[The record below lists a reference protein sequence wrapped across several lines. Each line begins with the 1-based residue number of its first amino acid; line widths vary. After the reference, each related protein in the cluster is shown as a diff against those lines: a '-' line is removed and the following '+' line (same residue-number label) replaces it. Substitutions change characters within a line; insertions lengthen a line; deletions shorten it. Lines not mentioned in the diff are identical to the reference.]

1 LNNYSN
7 EVKQSILKT
16 PNYIRSKTT
25 WQWTIIGGLTGFFVI
40 HPFVM
45 IASHLM
51 FQPRIESNY
60 SIAAIIFAEFTRVFS
75 FQMLPWGL
83 SLFIISA
90 ISGFFYGRGRQAV
103 DALRKSEQR
112 FRELSITD
120 DLTGLFNSRHFF
132 DRLKAE
138 VERTNRYGHPLSLL
152 ILDLDNFKKYNDT
165 FGHIAGD
172 EVLEKAG
179 EILHRS
185 LRKTDSAY
193 RYGGE
198 EFAIILPETGGRKA
212 LHFAER
218 LRANFENQAFAARQ
232 EEHFSVTVSIGVAQ
246 YTAEEEIAPFIKQ
259 ADDNMYTAKKKGKN
273 RIYSSV

>member
-1 LNNYSN
+1 
-7 EVKQSILKT
+7 
-16 PNYIRSKTT
+16 
-25 WQWTIIGGLTGFFVI
+25 
-40 HPFVM
+40 
-45 IASHLM
+45 M

-60 SIAAIIFAEFTRVFS
+60 SIVAVIFAEFARIFS
-75 FQMLPWGL
+75 FPMLTWGL
-83 SLFIISA
+83 GFAFISA
-90 ISGFFYGRGRQAV
+90 LSGLFYGRSRQAV

-112 FRELSITD
+112 YRELSITD

-152 ILDLDNFKKYNDT
+152 ILDLDNFKKYNDI

-172 EVLEKAG
+172 EVLEKTG

-212 LHFAER
+212 VHFAER
-218 LRANFENQAFAARQ
+218 LRVAFESQVFAIRQ
-232 EEHFSVTVSIGVAQ
+232 EENLSVTVSIGVAQ
-246 YTAEEEIAPFIKQ
+246 YTAKEEIATFIKQ
-259 ADDNMYTAKKKGKN
+259 ADDHMYTAKKKGKN
-273 RIYSSV
+273 RIYFS

>member
-1 LNNYSN
+1 
-7 EVKQSILKT
+7 
-16 PNYIRSKTT
+16 
-25 WQWTIIGGLTGFFVI
+25 
-40 HPFVM
+40 
-45 IASHLM
+45 M
-51 FQPRIESNY
+51 FQPGLESD
-60 SIAAIIFAEFTRVFS
+60 SLIVDVILMEFARVFS

-83 SLFIISA
+83 SFFIISA
-90 ISGFFYGRGRQAV
+90 LSGLFYGRGRQAA

-152 ILDLDNFKKYNDT
+152 ILDLDNFKKFNDT

-185 LRKTDSAY
+185 LRKIDSAY

-198 EFAIILPETGGRKA
+198 EFAIILPETGGR
-212 LHFAER
+212 
-218 LRANFENQAFAARQ
+218 
-232 EEHFSVTVSIGVAQ
+232 
-246 YTAEEEIAPFIKQ
+246 
-259 ADDNMYTAKKKGKN
+259 
-273 RIYSSV
+273 